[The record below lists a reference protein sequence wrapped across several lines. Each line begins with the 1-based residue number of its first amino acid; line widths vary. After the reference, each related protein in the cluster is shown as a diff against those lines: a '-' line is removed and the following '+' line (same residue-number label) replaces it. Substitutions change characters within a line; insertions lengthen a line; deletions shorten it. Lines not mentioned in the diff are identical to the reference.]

1 MFIRGTWLFGNIFSL
16 AAADGNLLAAT
27 PVRTSAHIPYNL
39 PATTPQVPGGAV
51 RYLGNGL
58 TTDLYLTGIL
68 SDDMPFN
75 NAMTVD
81 VTLFSVQQDS
91 MYLML
96 EMYDQ
101 RTGRWKEA
109 SAASLLVRGD
119 IAATFQVEGASN
131 YINAGNNSYHVRLV
145 TLDLNSPN
153 GGPSVV
159 YPVYYDQVL
168 VSAGYI
174 QH

>member
-1 MFIRGTWLFGNIFSL
+1 
-16 AAADGNLLAAT
+16 
-27 PVRTSAHIPYNL
+27 
-39 PATTPQVPGGAV
+39 
-51 RYLGNGL
+51 
-58 TTDLYLTGIL
+58 
-68 SDDMPFN
+68 
-75 NAMTVD
+75 MTVD

-96 EMYDQ
+96 EMFDQ
-101 RTGRWKEA
+101 RSGRWREA
-109 SAASLLVRGD
+109 SAASLQVRGGTG
-119 IAATFQVEGASN
+119 AAFRVERASN
-131 YINAGNNSYHVRLV
+131 YINAANNSYHLRIV

>member
-1 MFIRGTWLFGNIFSL
+1 
-16 AAADGNLLAAT
+16 
-27 PVRTSAHIPYNL
+27 
-39 PATTPQVPGGAV
+39 
-51 RYLGNGL
+51 
-58 TTDLYLTGIL
+58 
-68 SDDMPFN
+68 
-75 NAMTVD
+75 
-81 VTLFSVQQDS
+81 
-91 MYLML
+91 ML
-96 EMYDQ
+96 EMFDQ

-119 IAATFQVEGASN
+119 VGATFLVEGASN